1 MNRCDLCEQD
11 KDEAMLLLQGAGN
24 KRQACGT
31 CVCGLVQGQAGLVQL
46 AAVDEAMAII
56 ALGILQAAARKERP
70 WLQLPVP
77 LSPRPDASPTSSAC
91 SSALCVPVAGSS
103 TSPP

>member
-11 KDEAMLLLQGAGN
+11 KDEAMLLVLCGGN

-46 AAVDEAMAII
+46 ATVDEAMAII
-56 ALGILQAAARKERP
+56 VLGILQAAAR
-70 WLQLPVP
+70 
-77 LSPRPDASPTSSAC
+77 
-91 SSALCVPVAGSS
+91 
-103 TSPP
+103 